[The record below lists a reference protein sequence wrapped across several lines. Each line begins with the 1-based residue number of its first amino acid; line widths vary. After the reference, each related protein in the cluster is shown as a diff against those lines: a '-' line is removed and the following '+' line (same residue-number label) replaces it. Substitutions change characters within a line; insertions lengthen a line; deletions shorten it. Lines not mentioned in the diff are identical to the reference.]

1 MVHHP
6 AGESICI
13 LTTLGSDIRHLMK
26 MMCNLFAIFV
36 YLHCVSKQ
44 KLQIM
49 HLTRVE
55 NLDAIRVSLFWHT
68 RYNEITLVTVPCQ

>member
-1 MVHHP
+1 
-6 AGESICI
+6 
-13 LTTLGSDIRHLMK
+13 
-26 MMCNLFAIFV
+26 MCNLFAIFV

-68 RYNEITLVTVPCQ
+68 RYNEITLVTVPCQWSCPGQKTTAWRWHISAHW